1 VPCRSFIYSTCL
13 RVIRS
18 ASMDD
23 INEEEFRTACDV
35 YAHFLQID
43 TRTEPELLA
52 VAEDALLNL
61 PSG

>member
-1 VPCRSFIYSTCL
+1 
-13 RVIRS
+13 
-18 ASMDD
+18 MDD